1 MTTMEM
7 LFTEVF
13 HMTLLWLLQVIQQ
26 MDLIQIQM
34 LKYSELLF
42 KEIIMLMWTTSPHK
56 THIIIKIM
64 DKKVNMVILKVLVM
78 VLLTL
83 LINQDQF
90 LIINTVTLM
99 ILIQKTTTYTMDQ
112 TIIKMELMTTLH
124 LIINHNS

>member
-42 KEIIMLMWTTSPHK
+42 KEIIMLM
-56 THIIIKIM
+56 
-64 DKKVNMVILKVLVM
+64 
-78 VLLTL
+78 
-83 LINQDQF
+83 
-90 LIINTVTLM
+90 
-99 ILIQKTTTYTMDQ
+99 
-112 TIIKMELMTTLH
+112 
-124 LIINHNS
+124 

>member
-1 MTTMEM
+1 
-7 LFTEVF
+7 
-13 HMTLLWLLQVIQQ
+13 

>member
-1 MTTMEM
+1 
-7 LFTEVF
+7 
-13 HMTLLWLLQVIQQ
+13 
-26 MDLIQIQM
+26 
-34 LKYSELLF
+34 
-42 KEIIMLMWTTSPHK
+42 
-56 THIIIKIM
+56 M

-124 LIINHNS
+124 LIINESHSNNQYVSSENGTVSNYDSNSRTYSND

>member
-1 MTTMEM
+1 
-7 LFTEVF
+7 
-13 HMTLLWLLQVIQQ
+13 
-26 MDLIQIQM
+26 
-34 LKYSELLF
+34 
-42 KEIIMLMWTTSPHK
+42 
-56 THIIIKIM
+56 M